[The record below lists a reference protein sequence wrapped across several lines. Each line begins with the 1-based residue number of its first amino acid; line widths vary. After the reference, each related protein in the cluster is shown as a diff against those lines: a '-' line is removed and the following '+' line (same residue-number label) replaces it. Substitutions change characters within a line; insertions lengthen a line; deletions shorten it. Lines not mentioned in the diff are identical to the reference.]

1 MSFVERVRKM
11 EDEPIVNSSQQQIN
25 EVKENGKKMRH
36 LGHDYSYKSLPTQK
50 QKKFYN
56 VSAQLGMALNT
67 KILKNY
73 KNVMAATKL

>member
-1 MSFVERVRKM
+1 MKAFLKVAKSNRFLRCIVLKLNDRESYLKM
-11 EDEPIVNSSQQQIN
+11 VFWDMTIVT
-25 EVKENGKKMRH
+25 
-36 LGHDYSYKSLPTQK
+36 KSLPTQK

>member
-1 MSFVERVRKM
+1 M
-11 EDEPIVNSSQQQIN
+11 E
-25 EVKENGKKMRH
+25 KKMRH
-36 LGHDYSYKSLPTQK
+36 LGHDYSYKKFAHSEAE
-50 QKKFYN
+50 KFYN